1 MYLEASATF
10 TATFSTLISIASPDF
25 PQTSQALRYVTALK
39 EPLSRY
45 IPPITPTL
53 HKLTSTGYFCSE
65 KTTSPTLY
73 FTKSMGRGE
82 LDKSF
87 FWLRLL
93 HRAELYH
100 SFLQSNKTTCCARE
114 WIISLG
120 SEAALVTRH
129 YSYNFRVHMKLTFYS
144 VFHSLLCCIFYN
156 IALM

>member
-1 MYLEASATF
+1 MYLEA
-10 TATFSTLISIASPDF
+10 FSNLHCNFLNSHKRCITWFPTNKPGSQICYSP
-25 PQTSQALRYVTALK
+25 QRTT
-39 EPLSRY
+39 
-45 IPPITPTL
+45 

-82 LDKSF
+82 SDKSF

-144 VFHSLLCCIFYN
+144 VFRSLLCCIFYN